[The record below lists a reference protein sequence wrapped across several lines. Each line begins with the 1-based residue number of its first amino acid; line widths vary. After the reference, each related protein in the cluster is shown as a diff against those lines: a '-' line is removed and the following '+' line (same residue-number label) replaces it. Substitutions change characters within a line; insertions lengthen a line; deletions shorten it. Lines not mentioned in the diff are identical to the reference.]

1 MPKISIVLPIYN
13 EEKYLDRA
21 IQSVRDQSLKDIE
34 IICVNDGST
43 DRSMDII
50 MKHASEDER
59 IIIIDKKNAGYGNSM
74 NLGIDRATGEYVG
87 VVETDDYVLPIMFET
102 LYNKAREL
110 DLDLVK
116 SDHYKFMSNSDGGEI
131 KEYYSLTNDRSFYNR
146 VINPQEETGVF
157 NLIMMTW
164 SGIYKRSFLTKYD
177 IRHNETPGASFQDN
191 GFWFQVFTQAE
202 RAYFIDK
209 AFYMLRRDNPNSS
222 VKSKSKVYAMSTEYD
237 FIGNFLSKAPGRMER
252 YKYIYQYH
260 RCIAYHF
267 TLKRISHE
275 FVYEFLHK
283 FSSDFKEPM
292 EHGLLRQEDFSPL
305 IWKYTNIIIKDP
317 DYFYCWKHYDSR
329 YEENE
334 PKDIIIKYYKMISN
348 NYKKELREIKK
359 SNTYRIGRF
368 FTYIPRLISKAS
380 KIYGE
385 GGIKAIKTA
394 IHIWAYGNTNR
405 RLKVLFVASDNNAAS
420 GAFLS
425 MAVLCDYLQTEH
437 NTQVKVI
444 LPRSG
449 TGEAIL
455 DDFHIGH
462 SIIRS
467 YDWVVGL
474 DEKRDGAFRIKKIKE
489 HLWNYLSAVKIGREI
504 RKEGFDVVHINT
516 TYAYVGALSA
526 YYAKR
531 PVVWHL
537 REFLEEDQGRE
548 IWCKE
553 RGIELISDS
562 DRIIAISDA
571 VYDKYK
577 DRLGNKLIRIYN
589 GIDARKFHVPDH
601 NILVNSP
608 PVFIFVGGLSVRKG
622 CFFLI
627 DALEE
632 YALRSNNDFRV
643 IFVGRGNEKFLS
655 RINNSSIKS
664 KIEYVGYQKDT
675 VSYYKQS
682 DIAFTC
688 SDSEAFGR
696 ITVEAM
702 MSGCLV
708 IGVNSGGTRE
718 IISDRK
724 TGLLYDKGNI
734 DSIIDAINFS
744 LNDKD
749 QSREIASAGRNH
761 ALKNFSAENN
771 ANKVSDLYSGIEI
784 RKNSPIGDKFFNALL
799 SPFYA
804 LACGIQILYE
814 STNDLISSKR
824 RNEVMLNNKDDEK
837 IKLIEKKMNGTV
849 GDLKEAYRL
858 CLELAENGNSKAQ
871 LMLSSMINEGKGTD
885 RDSKKAM
892 MWLRSA
898 ADGGNTKAIISLI
911 DVLSKSE
918 SNQQEAYELCKKLA
932 ETGHDSAQY
941 RLGLFHRD
949 GIGTEKNPS
958 EAKQWLQSSAKRGNK
973 KAQNVLIAFLME
985 GSLEDQAAA
994 YVECLIAAEAG
1005 NEEAQYTLSDMYIKG
1020 IGVEKNEEKSMF
1032 WLRRSVNNGSN
1043 KAKVVLIDHLSKG
1056 DDRDLKEAYNI
1067 CLSLAETGH
1076 LGAQYRLGLM
1086 YWNGKGIEKN
1096 IEDATKWIT
1105 ASANGGYEKSKAF
1118 LDRNLSKNRAG

>member
-43 DRSMDII
+43 DGSMDII
-50 MKHASEDER
+50 MKHARADER

-102 LYNKAREL
+102 LYNKAKEL
-110 DLDLVK
+110 DLDFIK
-116 SDHYKFMSNSDGGEI
+116 SDHYKFMSNSDGEEI
-131 KEYYSLTNDRSFYNR
+131 KEYYSLTDDRSFYNR

-164 SGIYKRSFLTKYD
+164 SGIYKRAFLTKYD
-177 IRHNETPGASFQDN
+177 IKHNETPGASFQDN

-202 RAYFIDK
+202 RVYFIDE

-237 FIGNFLSKAPGRMER
+237 FIGDFLSKAPERMEK

-292 EHGLLRQEDFSPL
+292 EQGLLRQEDFSPL

-317 DYFYCWKHYDSR
+317 DYFYCWKHYDPR
-329 YEENE
+329 YEETE
-334 PKDIIIKYYKMISN
+334 PKDIRIKYYKMVSN
-348 NYKKELREIKK
+348 NFKKQLSEIKK
-359 SNTYRIGRF
+359 SNTYKIGRF
-368 FTYIPRLISKAS
+368 FTYVPRLLLQARKV
-380 KIYGE
+380 YGE
-385 GGIKAIKTA
+385 GGFKAIKKA
-394 IHIWAYGNTNR
+394 IHTWAYGDKNR
-405 RLKVLFVASDNNAAS
+405 KLKVLFIASDNNAAS

-425 MAVLCDYLQTEH
+425 MAALCDNLQVEH

-449 TGEAIL
+449 TGEAVL
-455 DDFHIGH
+455 DGFNIKHT
-462 SIIRS
+462 IIKS

-474 DEKRDGAFRIKKIKE
+474 DEKRDKTFYRKKIKE
-489 HLWNYLSAVKIGREI
+489 HLWNCLSAIKIGRVI

-516 TYAYVGALSA
+516 TYAYVGALGA
-526 YYAKR
+526 RFAKR
-531 PVVWHL
+531 PIVWHL

-548 IWCKE
+548 IWCKG

-571 VYDKYK
+571 VYDKYHE
-577 DRLGNKLIRIYN
+577 RFGNKLVRVYN
-589 GIDARKFHVPDH
+589 GIDTRKFHVPNHD
-601 NILVNSP
+601 ILVDSFP
-608 PVFIFVGGLSVRKG
+608 TFIFVGGLSVRKG
-622 CFFLI
+622 CYFLI

-632 YALRSNNDFRV
+632 YALRSKVDFRV
-643 IFVGRGNEKFLS
+643 IFVGRGNEKFIS

-675 VSYYKQS
+675 VLYYKQS

-708 IGVNSGGTRE
+708 IGVNSGGTKE
-718 IISDRK
+718 IIRDK
-724 TGLLYDKGNI
+724 ETGVLYDKGDI
-734 DSIIDAINFS
+734 DSIIDAIDFS
-744 LNDKD
+744 LKD
-749 QSREIASAGRNH
+749 THQSRAIASAGRSY

-771 ANKVSDLYSGIEI
+771 ANKVSDEYSNIEI
-784 RKNSPIGDKFFNALL
+784 RKNLPVIDKLLNVML
-799 SPFYA
+799 SPVYA
-804 LACGIQILYE
+804 LAYGIQMLYE
-814 STNDLISSKR
+814 SINGLIYSK
-824 RNEVMLNNKDDEK
+824 EGGKEMMKNKDDEK
-837 IKLIEKKMNGTV
+837 IKLIEKK
-849 GDLKEAYRL
+849 
-858 CLELAENGNSKAQ
+858 
-871 LMLSSMINEGKGTD
+871 
-885 RDSKKAM
+885 
-892 MWLRSA
+892 
-898 ADGGNTKAIISLI
+898 
-911 DVLSKSE
+911 
-918 SNQQEAYELCKKLA
+918 
-932 ETGHDSAQY
+932 
-941 RLGLFHRD
+941 
-949 GIGTEKNPS
+949 
-958 EAKQWLQSSAKRGNK
+958 
-973 KAQNVLIAFLME
+973 
-985 GSLEDQAAA
+985 
-994 YVECLIAAEAG
+994 
-1005 NEEAQYTLSDMYIKG
+1005 
-1020 IGVEKNEEKSMF
+1020 
-1032 WLRRSVNNGSN
+1032 
-1043 KAKVVLIDHLSKG
+1043 
-1056 DDRDLKEAYNI
+1056 
-1067 CLSLAETGH
+1067 
-1076 LGAQYRLGLM
+1076 
-1086 YWNGKGIEKN
+1086 
-1096 IEDATKWIT
+1096 
-1105 ASANGGYEKSKAF
+1105 
-1118 LDRNLSKNRAG
+1118 